1 MLTVPR
7 RQKST
12 GDSSRR
18 DFLTVGTLAST
29 GLTLPAL
36 LQSRSIAAESG
47 RATSNTSVVW
57 LWLGGGPTHVETFD
71 PKMNAPAEFRSVTG
85 EVATSLSG
93 VTIGGTFPN
102 IARQADRFAF
112 VRSFAHENNG
122 HGGGTHWLM
131 TGANNRQADNGGS
144 QSRPAAGAIVSR
156 LRGSND
162 PQTGV
167 PTYVSLGR
175 IASDGPS
182 YLGSAFSP
190 FDPRGD
196 ALRNM
201 QLSMTE
207 DRLSQ
212 RRGLLGGLDQL
223 NRKIDQSGLMEG
235 LTEFEQQ
242 AYGVL
247 LQDARTAFDV
257 KLEDPKLADRYGPG
271 LGEQM
276 LQARR
281 LCEHGA
287 GFVTIHYGGWDM
299 HSNVKSGLERRSP
312 QLDRAVSAFL
322 EDIAQRGMTDDI
334 LLVITGEFGR
344 TPKIN
349 ANAGRDHWCRLSTLA
364 LAGGGL
370 KTGQVVGESTRTS
383 DRPKTAPVTPQ
394 DLMATVFHVL
404 DIPQDL
410 YFYDT
415 FGRPNTAITTGRP
428 IAELV

>member
-1 MLTVPR
+1 M
-7 RQKST
+7 
-12 GDSSRR
+12 
-18 DFLTVGTLAST
+18 
-29 GLTLPAL
+29 
-36 LQSRSIAAESG
+36 
-47 RATSNTSVVW
+47 
-57 LWLGGGPTHVETFD
+57 
-71 PKMNAPAEFRSVTG
+71 
-85 EVATSLSG
+85 
-93 VTIGGTFPN
+93 
-102 IARQADRFAF
+102 
-112 VRSFAHENNG
+112 
-122 HGGGTHWLM
+122 M

-144 QSRPAAGAIVSR
+144 QSRPSAGAIVSR

-167 PTYVSLGR
+167 PAYVSLGR

-212 RRGLLGGLDQL
+212 RRGLLGGLDRL

-312 QLDRAVSAFL
+312 QLDRAVSTFL
-322 EDIAQRGMTDDI
+322 EDVAQRGMTDDI

-370 KTGQVVGESTRTS
+370 KTGQVVGESTRTV
-383 DRPKTAPVTPQ
+383 DRPKTTPVTPQ